1 VGQFSVRL
9 IVAEPDHLGDCPTWN
24 DSVQRLLWIDIIG
37 KRMSSCAPDG
47 TALARQPLPE
57 TPGSFALRAGGG
69 MLMAFRRRLALFD
82 PMGAEIASFVPDAA
96 DMNRERFNDGACDGK
111 GRLWIGT
118 MDRFLREPVG
128 ALYRVDPDLSTH
140 RMDFGLGVSN
150 GIAWSPR
157 SDRLYHCDS
166 KFPRIY
172 AHDFDLEAGSIT
184 NRRIFVEFG
193 DRMGVPDGC
202 AVDIEGFLWV
212 AAPGAGAIFGFD
224 PRGRLAKKIETPVF
238 WPSSVVFGGADLRTM
253 FVTSLVP
260 REESTVQGSRHQE
273 PRDPHAG
280 NGGGFGAAPPADGS
294 VFAVECDVPGTQCWK
309 FGG

>member
-1 VGQFSVRL
+1 
-9 IVAEPDHLGDCPTWN
+9 
-24 DSVQRLLWIDIIG
+24 
-37 KRMSSCAPDG
+37 
-47 TALARQPLPE
+47 
-57 TPGSFALRAGGG
+57 

-82 PMGAEIASFVPDAA
+82 PTGAEIASFVPDAA
-96 DMNRERFNDGACDGK
+96 DMSRERFNDGACDGK

-118 MDRFLREPVG
+118 MDRHLQEPVG
-128 ALYRVDPDLSTH
+128 ALYRVDPNLSTR
-140 RMDFGLGVSN
+140 RMDFGLGISN

-172 AHDFDLEAGSIT
+172 VHDFDLETGSIT

-193 DRMGVPDGC
+193 YGMGVPDGC
-202 AVDIEGFLWV
+202 AVDIEGLLWV

-224 PRGRLAKKIETPVF
+224 PRGALAKKIETPVF

-253 FVTSLVP
+253 FITSLEP
-260 REESTVQGSRHQE
+260 REESTVRSSRHE
-273 PRDPHAG
+273 ETRARHAG
-280 NGGGFGAAPPADGS
+280 NERGLGAAPPVDGS
-294 VFAVECDVPGTQCWK
+294 VFAVECDVPGTPRWK

>member
-1 VGQFSVRL
+1 MRL
-9 IVAEPDHLGDCPTWN
+9 VVVEPDQLGDCPTWN
-24 DSVQRLLWIDIIG
+24 DSAQRLLWIDIIG
-37 KRMSSCAPDG
+37 KRLSSCAPDG

-57 TPGSFALRAGGG
+57 TPGSFAIREGGG
-69 MLMAFRRRLALFD
+69 ILMAFRRRLALFD
-82 PMGAEIASFVPDAA
+82 RAGVEIASFVPEAA
-96 DMNRERFNDGACDGK
+96 DMSRERFNDGACDGR

-118 MDRFLREPVG
+118 MDRHLREPVG
-128 ALYRVDPDLSTH
+128 ALYRIDPDLSSR
-140 RMDFGLGVSN
+140 RMDLGLGISN

-166 KFPRIY
+166 KFPRVY
-172 AHDFDLEAGSIT
+172 VHDFDLETGSVA

-193 DRMGVPDGC
+193 YGMGVPDGC

-253 FVTSLVP
+253 FITSLEP
-260 REESTVQGSRHQE
+260 REESIVQGSRHQQ
-273 PRDPHAG
+273 PGVRHAG
-280 NGGGFGAAPPADGS
+280 SAAGFGAAAPVDGS
-294 VFAVECDVPGTQCWK
+294 VLAVECNVAGTPRWK